1 MQTCSSPR
9 SLPAHPWVP
18 RHPLLRARAYPGSA
32 WRLVAVLPE
41 GEDVCKTGLEA
52 SLYLTERPSQPYPV
66 PLLHTSTQLSTPA
79 PTRGSVALPRV
90 PLEPSPASGAKPT
103 HLLAPPPARTAS
115 CPSYA
120 WAGAPR
126 SHLRLLLPAPAVGIT
141 PARLQPA
148 CPSPATRGR
157 LEARNLLIPLATAA
171 GLGTFFL
178 NQLGLRPPAGGRGR
192 GAGFLYARQYIALAI
207 SGL

>member
-1 MQTCSSPR
+1 M
-9 SLPAHPWVP
+9 
-18 RHPLLRARAYPGSA
+18 
-32 WRLVAVLPE
+32 
-41 GEDVCKTGLEA
+41 EA

-66 PLLHTSTQLSTPA
+66 PLLHTSTPLSTPT

-90 PLEPSPASGAKPT
+90 PREPSPASGAKPT

-115 CPSYA
+115 CPSNA

-157 LEARNLLIPLATAA
+157 LEARNLLLIPLATAA
-171 GLGTFFL
+171 GLGTFFFFKPAWPQASCWGAEEGRRVSL
-178 NQLGLRPPAGGRGR
+178 CPIVHCTGHLRS
-192 GAGFLYARQYIALAI
+192 LKI
-207 SGL
+207 SKLHPCP

>member
-1 MQTCSSPR
+1 MQNRLGGFSLRYREAQPTLPGPPTAHLYTAQHPCPHPGLCCPSLSP
-9 SLPAHPWVP
+9 P
-18 RHPLLRARAYPGSA
+18 R
-32 WRLVAVLPE
+32 
-41 GEDVCKTGLEA
+41 
-52 SLYLTERPSQPYPV
+52 
-66 PLLHTSTQLSTPA
+66 
-79 PTRGSVALPRV
+79 ALPRV
-90 PLEPSPASGAKPT
+90 PLEPFPASGAKPT

-141 PARLQPA
+141 PARLQLA

-157 LEARNLLIPLATAA
+157 LEALNLLLIPLATAA
-171 GLGTFFL
+171 GLGTFFFS